1 MNLPLLNK
9 YYEIGILQEGKTYL
23 TSTSNTFK
31 VRFPFSKYPFF
42 IVLIFQGWFDFL
54 SAPVCTINMVK
65 PLAKFAAWK
74 KLSKEIFVPK

>member
-9 YYEIGILQEGKTYL
+9 YYEIEILQEGKTYL

-42 IVLIFQGWFDFL
+42 HSTDILGVVRFSLGTCMYHQYGKTTCN
-54 SAPVCTINMVK
+54 VCNLEKT
-65 PLAKFAAWK
+65 
-74 KLSKEIFVPK
+74 